1 MLLMKITSSVKLGN
15 CGIKCNL
22 FFWFVPLHVAVYLSL
37 DFVKH
42 LQYVFGAHGFT
53 SKVIEKTGRRVESIV
68 DIYTIRITIM
78 IKAENIK

>member
-1 MLLMKITSSVKLGN
+1 MLLMKITSSVNLGN

-22 FFWFVPLHVAVYLSL
+22 FFWFLPLHVTVYLPL
-37 DFVKH
+37 IFLKH
-42 LQYVFGAHGFT
+42 LQYVFGAHDVA

>member
-1 MLLMKITSSVKLGN
+1 VQFVFLVSAVACCIISSIG
-15 CGIKCNL
+15 
-22 FFWFVPLHVAVYLSL
+22 FFI
-37 DFVKH
+37 H
-42 LQYVFGAHGFT
+42 LQYVFGAHDFA